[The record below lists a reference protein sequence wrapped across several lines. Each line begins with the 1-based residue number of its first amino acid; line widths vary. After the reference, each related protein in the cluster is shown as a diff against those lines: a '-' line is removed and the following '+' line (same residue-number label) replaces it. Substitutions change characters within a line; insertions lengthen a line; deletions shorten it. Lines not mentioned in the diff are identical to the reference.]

1 MKFYLI
7 SDNIDTQMGM
17 RLTGIEGVVVHTPE
31 EVSGALDKA
40 MEMED
45 VGIVL
50 MTEIAVKQ
58 CREKVYEYKLSR
70 KTPLIVEVPDRHAT
84 AGISETISHYLSE
97 AVGIKL

>member
-17 RLTGIEGVVVHTPE
+17 RLTGIEGEVVHTPE
-31 EVSGALDKA
+31 EVSSALDRA
-40 MEMED
+40 MDMEN

-50 MTEIAVKQ
+50 MTELAIKQ
-58 CREKVYEYKLSR
+58 CREKVYDYKLNR
-70 KTPLIVEVPDRHAT
+70 KTPLIVEIPDRHAT
-84 AGISETISHYLSE
+84 AKISDTISKYLAE